1 MAGVIAF
8 GDYREEPDVDSMNRE
23 ELLCYLETVRS
34 RIAQLDAREP
44 EDMDSE
50 EYGDWSDAHEEL
62 EDLADD
68 AQDRLDELR

>member
-1 MAGVIAF
+1 MAGVIDF
-8 GDYREEPDVDSMNRE
+8 GDYREEPDTDSMNRE
-23 ELLCYLETVRS
+23 ELCAYLETLKS
-34 RIAQLDAREP
+34 RIAQLDEREP

-50 EYGDWSDAHEEL
+50 EYEEWSETHERL